1 MIDYNYNFEIA
12 TNLKM
17 FESSFDDVI
26 IKRYDDITKVAKD
39 SIKVNYI
46 YGPKN
51 RILQDLKG
59 QPDTIKFPIIA
70 ITTTGHKRDV
80 NRIKNKIDD
89 IIYKNDDGTYI
100 SLRAIPWNISVKMTI
115 LAKYQSDMDQIIQ
128 NFAVYSNPY
137 IVYSWQE
144 PRSGREVRTE
154 VLWDGDIAVE
164 YPDELVPT
172 KSYRVTAT
180 ANFVIKTYLFRTV
193 TEPVTPICYIKT
205 DYVLTD
211 KFYCNY
217 NDLVDNTSSNQTD
230 SYAITG
236 RPLLRYVAPYY
247 IIEGNTPEM
256 KLQGYSMGDVHGIFL
271 SGSNP
276 NMYPLTEYKPF
287 SALDSFFG
295 YAVPEFSKSD
305 NLLNFTLPAASADGF
320 VDIIAVNTCGYG
332 KLTED
337 SNRCGRMENPY
348 PVDSPQH
355 ASWTVAQYPYM
366 NGLIMANFF
375 DPYRINDA
383 DMVYQYIEE
392 ECPETKNI
400 EPSYA
405 YALLKQDGGYLLQQ
419 NGAKI
424 LLYKVSTVETLVT
437 LEDSNSILS
446 LDNGTDILGIG
457 D

>member
-26 IKRYDDITKVAKD
+26 IKRYDDMTRTVKD

-51 RILQDLKG
+51 RIIQDLKG
-59 QPDTIKFPIIA
+59 QTDTVKFPIIA
-70 ITTTGHKRDV
+70 ITTTGMKRDST
-80 NRIKNKIDD
+80 RIKNKIDD
-89 IIYKNDDGTYI
+89 IVYKNEDGTYV
-100 SLRAIPWNISVKMTI
+100 SLRAIPFNINVKMTI
-115 LAKYQSDMDQIIQ
+115 LAKYQSDMDQILQ
-128 NFAVYSNPY
+128 NFVVYSNPY
-137 IVYSWQE
+137 IVFSWQE

-154 VLWDGDIAVE
+154 VLWDGEINIE

-172 KSYRVTAT
+172 KSFRVTAT
-180 ANFVIKTYLFRTV
+180 ANFIIKTYLFRTV
-193 TEPVTPICYIKT
+193 TETVTPICYIKT

-217 NDLVDNTSSNQTD
+217 DSLLQHTANTYTD

-236 RPLLRYVAPYY
+236 RPLLRYVTPYY
-247 IIEGNTPEM
+247 IVEGNTPDINV
-256 KLQGYSMGDVHGIFL
+256 QGYSMGDVNGIFL
-271 SGSNP
+271 SASNP
-276 NMYPLTEYKPF
+276 DMYRMLEYKPF

-295 YAVPEFSKSD
+295 YPVPEFSKSD
-305 NLLNFTLPAASADGF
+305 NSLTFTLPAASADGF

-348 PVDSPQH
+348 PLNSSEH
-355 ASWTVAQYPYM
+355 YSWTVAQYPYM

-383 DMVYQYIEE
+383 DMVYQYID
-392 ECPETKNI
+392 ECDKTEALGEVITLDD
-400 EPSYA
+400 YA
-405 YALLKQDGGYLLQQ
+405 DP
-419 NGAKI
+419 I
-424 LLYKVSTVETLVT
+424 LL
-437 LEDSNSILS
+437 D
-446 LDNGTDILGIG
+446 DNDDMLGFES
-457 D
+457 